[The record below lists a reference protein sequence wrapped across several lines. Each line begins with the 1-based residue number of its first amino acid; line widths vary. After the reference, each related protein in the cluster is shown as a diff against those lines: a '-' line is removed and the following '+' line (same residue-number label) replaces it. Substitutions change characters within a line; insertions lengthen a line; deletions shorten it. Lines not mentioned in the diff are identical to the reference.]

1 MKDEALHY
9 HKKKP
14 EGKLEIQP
22 TKKVDSEWQLSLAYS
37 PGVAEPCKEIDKNP
51 QKVFDYTGKG
61 NLVAV
66 VSNGSAVLGLGSI
79 GPLAAKPVMEGKAV
93 LFKKFAGINVF
104 DIEIKAKTVEEFVAV
119 CKSLEPTFGGINLE
133 DIAAPECFEIEKIL
147 EEEMDIPVFHDD
159 QHGTAIIASA
169 AFLNACHLQNK
180 KVNQVKV
187 VFSGAGAAAI
197 SCAKFFLCLG
207 VKKENLILCDT
218 MGVIYKERTERMNKY
233 KQEFAIETEHRTLAS
248 ALNKAD
254 VFVGL
259 SVKGVLT
266 VEMLKSMAE
275 KPIVF
280 AMANPDP
287 EILPDLAKKTR
298 PDVIIATGRSDYHN
312 QVNNVL
318 GFPFLFRGALDVQA
332 RYINQEMK
340 LAAIKALADLAR
352 KTVPHS
358 VSKAYE
364 GEDFQ
369 FGPDYIIPKPF
380 DLRVLTSVA
389 PAVAKA
395 AMDSGVARK
404 PIKDF
409 KAYTQELET
418 FQSESRAF
426 VRGVIN
432 RVAVYN
438 SKSKKPVIFLPE
450 GESKKV
456 LSALN
461 TIAHEKVLEP
471 VLIGSPDKIQK
482 IISEFNFTHL
492 KKVKIVFPQQ
502 DPSFKSFVQEFYN
515 MKKNKG
521 LSLKQAEK
529 LMSQNNYFGSMAVY
543 KGLGDGLLTGATDSF
558 VNSVLPALRIVGSAQ
573 RGVVAGVNIVLLKHR
588 VLFFADTAFN
598 IDPTAKQLAHIAI
611 YTSQMAQ
618 YFHIEPRIA
627 LLSFLNFTDKKE
639 QEGSPLKV
647 KKAVELIKQWKPD
660 LQVEGELQA
669 DIAVNKEL
677 AQELFP
683 NQTFKKGANIL
694 IFPNLDSGN
703 MAYKLAQ
710 QLGHGEVLGPF
721 LVGIKEPINIVQRT
735 CTVEDIINSL
745 VLTALKVHAYRQAK
759 A

>member
-1 MKDEALHY
+1 MKDEALRY

-37 PGVAEPCKEIDKNP
+37 PGVAEPCKEIAKNS
-51 QKVFDYTGKG
+51 QTVFDYTGKG

-104 DIEIKAKTVEEFVAV
+104 DIEIKAKTVEEFVTV
-119 CKSLEPTFGGINLE
+119 CKNLEPAFGGINLE

-159 QHGTAIIASA
+159 QHGTAIITSA
-169 AFLNACHLQNK
+169 AFLNSCHLQNK
-180 KVNQVKV
+180 KVDQVKV
-187 VFSGAGAAAI
+187 VFSGAGAAAL
-197 SCAKFFLCLG
+197 SCAKFLLCLG
-207 VKKENLILCDT
+207 VKKENIILCDSV
-218 MGVIYKERTERMNKY
+218 GVIYKGRSERMNKY
-233 KQEFAIETEHRTLAS
+233 KQEYAVQTKHRSLAEAI
-248 ALNKAD
+248 NKAD
-254 VFVGL
+254 VFIGL
-259 SVKGVLT
+259 SVKDILT
-266 VEMLKSMAE
+266 PDMLKSMAE

-287 EILPDLAKKTR
+287 EIHPELAKQTR
-298 PDVIIATGRSDYHN
+298 SDVIVATGRSDYNN

-340 LAAIKALADLAR
+340 LAAIHALADLAR

-380 DLRVLTSVA
+380 DLRVLTSVS

-395 AMDSGVARK
+395 AMDSGSARK

-409 KAYTQELET
+409 KAYVQELET

-426 VRGVIN
+426 VRGIIN

-450 GESKKV
+450 GENKKV

-461 TIAHEKVLEP
+461 TIAQEKILEP
-471 VLIGSPDKIQK
+471 ILIGSQDKIQK
-482 IISEFNFTHL
+482 LISEFNFTHL
-492 KKVKIVFPQQ
+492 KKVKIISPQKES
-502 DPSFKSFVQEFYN
+502 SFKDFVQKFYD
-515 MKKNKG
+515 MKKEKG
-521 LSLKQAEK
+521 MSFKRAEE
-529 LMSQNNYFGSMAVY
+529 LMSQNNYFASMAVH
-543 KGLGDGLLTGATDSF
+543 KGLGDGLLTGADDSF
-558 VNSVLPALRIVGSAQ
+558 VNSVLPSLRIVGSAQ
-573 RGVVAGVNIVLLKHR
+573 RGVVAGVNLVLLKDK

-598 IDPTAKQLAHIAI
+598 IDPTAEQLAHIAI
-611 YTSQMAQ
+611 YTSQMAK

-627 LLSFLNFTDKKE
+627 LLSYLSFTKKKE
-639 QEGSPLKV
+639 QPGSPLKM
-647 KKAVELIKQWKPD
+647 KKAVELIRQWKPD

-677 AQELFP
+677 AKELFP
-683 NQTFKKGANIL
+683 EQTFNKSANIL
-694 IFPNLDSGN
+694 IFPNLDAGN

-710 QLGHGEVLGPF
+710 QLGHGEVIGPL

-745 VLTALKVHAYRQAK
+745 VLTSLKVHAYRQAK
-759 A
+759 N